1 MATATTDCSVPYNPS
16 NQTRP
21 SNAEDFPNFRDFQ
34 IVKMVKHFYVITDGS
49 KQQLRLGF
57 KCKTC
62 SVTFNKTMQL
72 LGHIR
77 LHFEDEHMCRD
88 CGKYFFDP
96 KKLKIHV
103 RAKHSLATVLRCQ
116 LGCEMFR
123 TPSFKALQMHYER
136 YHFVKIRMREL
147 RKMEDAVRNGGT
159 VMTQLVNLK
168 PKPHRDGP
176 PVEFRLPSSDE
187 ESQDP
192 HEVAASDDGRLGQV
206 ETNPTPREAVEED
219 AEEEADS
226 REGSMTVE
234 LPEDERVYDHMQCC
248 VCGAIFGNEQQLETH
263 VNSHTAP
270 FECSFCSTA
279 FAELA
284 EIRVHYE
291 NKHQVTV
298 KTPQFIFTNSPQP
311 QMQHASWQ
319 QIVQSPQQQQ
329 PQVHHQQQQQHQ
341 IIHQQQQQQQQQ
353 IQHCTPTAQF
363 IPSASNG
370 AMTTMLVMQNGML
383 IPVHAID
390 SAQLAAV
397 NPYQQTTATTLTP
410 IGQNTQIAWPITA
423 TPITANHHHHH
434 QLPQTQQILPPVQN
448 QIEIIPLHGPAGTT
462 TTTSPHGIIT
472 AIAPQH
478 QQLQQMQGQP
488 QQTLTPIQISL
499 KDAAGNV
506 ISGGT
511 GGTGSAGGYVI
522 NSIASIDP
530 SYLKQIDPVLHQ
542 QQHQQQMQHQQMQ
555 AQLHQQQQL
564 QQHQQ
569 YHS

>member
-192 HEVAASDDGRLGQV
+192 HEVAATDDGRLGQV

-279 FAELA
+279 
-284 EIRVHYE
+284 
-291 NKHQVTV
+291 
-298 KTPQFIFTNSPQP
+298 
-311 QMQHASWQ
+311 
-319 QIVQSPQQQQ
+319 
-329 PQVHHQQQQQHQ
+329 
-341 IIHQQQQQQQQQ
+341 
-353 IQHCTPTAQF
+353 
-363 IPSASNG
+363 
-370 AMTTMLVMQNGML
+370 
-383 IPVHAID
+383 
-390 SAQLAAV
+390 AQLAAV

-478 QQLQQMQGQP
+478 QQLQQIQGQP

-511 GGTGSAGGYVI
+511 GGSGSAGG
-522 NSIASIDP
+522 SFAGT
-530 SYLKQIDPVLHQ
+530 
-542 QQHQQQMQHQQMQ
+542 
-555 AQLHQQQQL
+555 L
-564 QQHQQ
+564 Q
-569 YHS
+569 